1 MPNWSAYQNAES
13 KKLLPKRLGPFKV
26 LEVDNLNYRLELPPM
41 LKNHPIFHVS
51 KLKLYHKPSHSHTP
65 PRPPPVVIDSVE
77 EFEVEKILKSRLF
90 GRRKKKQ
97 FLVKWKG
104 YPNCDA
110 TWENES
116 NLKNAPEL

>member
-1 MPNWSAYQNAES
+1 MVSEEGIAMDEEKLELLDTEALPNWSAYQNAES

-77 EFEVEKILKSRLF
+77 E
-90 GRRKKKQ
+90 
-97 FLVKWKG
+97 
-104 YPNCDA
+104 
-110 TWENES
+110 
-116 NLKNAPEL
+116 